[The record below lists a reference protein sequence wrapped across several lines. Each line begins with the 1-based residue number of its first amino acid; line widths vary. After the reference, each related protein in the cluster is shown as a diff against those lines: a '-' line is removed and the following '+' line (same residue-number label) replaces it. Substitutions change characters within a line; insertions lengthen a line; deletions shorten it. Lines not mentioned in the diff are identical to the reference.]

1 LTCLR
6 VTQRAATQI
15 EKALDYI
22 EADSPKAQTMFAS
35 GFKRFS
41 VC

>member
-1 LTCLR
+1 LR
-6 VTQRAATQI
+6 VTRRAATQI
-15 EKALDYI
+15 AKALDYI
-22 EADSPKAQTMFAS
+22 EADSPLGQTMFAN